1 MNKTYLYI
9 GIAVVVLII
18 AYLLIQNSKDKA
30 ALAAATAAHN
40 TTNVV
45 GGPAWL
51 QALNS
56 PAIASLLGGFG
67 AGVGTAVGTKS

>member
-40 TTNVV
+40 TTTVV

-67 AGVGTAVGTKS
+67 AGVGTSVTKK